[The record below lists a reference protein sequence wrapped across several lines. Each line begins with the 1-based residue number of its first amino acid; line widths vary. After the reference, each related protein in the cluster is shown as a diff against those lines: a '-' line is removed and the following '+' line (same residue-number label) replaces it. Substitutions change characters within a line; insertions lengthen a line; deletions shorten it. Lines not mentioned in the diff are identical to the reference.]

1 MKPRIIID
9 KTLTPSDEGPDLQ
22 ECSATF
28 YNPQRHDIEHARGAT
43 PEQAEEN
50 LYQRLKQLGY
60 SRSNL
65 PKPESVKIYRPRA
78 GPAGKRTTK
87 HS

>member
-60 SRSNL
+60 SRSDL
-65 PKPESVKIYRPRA
+65 PKPESVKIYR
-78 GPAGKRTTK
+78 T
-87 HS
+87 H